1 MPSFGASRW
10 RRSGWRCSTEC
21 FLPWRAGR
29 RSPSPRGAWSDSG
42 IGHGGRTPP
51 WTRREKMEVILLER
65 IEKLGQMGDTVKVKP
80 GFARN
85 YLLPQKKALRN
96 TKANQARFEAER
108 ANLEAANLKRREEAE
123 KVAKTMD
130 GLTLLVIRQA
140 GEGGM
145 LYGSVSGRD
154 VADAI
159 KEAGFTVERRHVAL
173 DTPIKSLGIYQ
184 VRVALHPEVAITV
197 TINVARSQDEGDR
210 ALKAAEAGETVIDVV
225 ADEAAVE
232 EEAREEADAAVEE

>member
-1 MPSFGASRW
+1 
-10 RRSGWRCSTEC
+10 
-21 FLPWRAGR
+21 
-29 RSPSPRGAWSDSG
+29 
-42 IGHGGRTPP
+42 
-51 WTRREKMEVILLER
+51 MEVILLER

-85 YLLPQKKALRN
+85 YLLPQKKALRA
-96 TKANQARFEAER
+96 TKANMARFEADR
-108 ANLEAANLKRREEAE
+108 VNLEAANLKRREEAAG
-123 KVAKTMD
+123 VAATMD

-159 KEAGFTVERRHVAL
+159 KEAGFTIERRHVAL
-173 DTPIKSLGIYQ
+173 DTPIKSLGLYK
-184 VRVALHPEVAITV
+184 VRVALHPEVAVTV

-210 ALKAAEAGETVIDVV
+210 ALKAAEAGEAVV
-225 ADEAAVE
+225 EAAE
-232 EEAREEADAAVEE
+232 EEAVAEEQTAEETSVEE

>member
-1 MPSFGASRW
+1 
-10 RRSGWRCSTEC
+10 
-21 FLPWRAGR
+21 
-29 RSPSPRGAWSDSG
+29 
-42 IGHGGRTPP
+42 
-51 WTRREKMEVILLER
+51 MEVILLER

-85 YLLPQKKALRN
+85 YLLPQKKALRA
-96 TKANQARFEAER
+96 TKANMARFEAER
-108 ANLEAANLKRREEAE
+108 ATLEAANLKRREEAE

-159 KEAGFTVERRHVAL
+159 KEAGFIIERRHVAL
-173 DTPIKSLGIYQ
+173 DTPIKSLGITS
-184 VRVALHPEVAITV
+184 VRVALHPEVAVTV
-197 TINVARSQDEGDR
+197 TVNVARSQEEGDR
-210 ALKAAEAGETVIDVV
+210 ALKAAAAGETVVDVTAEEV
-225 ADEAAVE
+225 AVE
-232 EEAREEADAAVEE
+232 EPAAEETPAQE

>member
-1 MPSFGASRW
+1 
-10 RRSGWRCSTEC
+10 
-21 FLPWRAGR
+21 
-29 RSPSPRGAWSDSG
+29 
-42 IGHGGRTPP
+42 
-51 WTRREKMEVILLER
+51 MEVILLER

-85 YLLPQKKALRN
+85 YLLPQKKALRA
-96 TKANQARFEAER
+96 TKANMARFEAER
-108 ANLEAANLKRREEAE
+108 ATLEATNLKRRDEAAG
-123 KVAKTMD
+123 VAKTMD

-159 KEAGFTVERRHVAL
+159 KEAGFTIERRHVAL

-184 VRVALHPEVAITV
+184 VRVALHPEVAVTV
-197 TINVARSQDEGDR
+197 TVNVARSQDEGDR
-210 ALKAAEAGETVIDVV
+210 ALKAAAAGETVAEVAAEEVV
-225 ADEAAVE
+225 AE
-232 EEAREEADAAVEE
+232 EETAEEAPAEE

>member
-1 MPSFGASRW
+1 
-10 RRSGWRCSTEC
+10 
-21 FLPWRAGR
+21 
-29 RSPSPRGAWSDSG
+29 
-42 IGHGGRTPP
+42 
-51 WTRREKMEVILLER
+51 MEVILLER

-85 YLLPQKKALRN
+85 YLLPQKKALRA
-96 TKANQARFEAER
+96 TKANMARFESER
-108 ANLEAANLKRREEAE
+108 ATLEATNLKRREEAE

-130 GLTLLVIRQA
+130 GLTLLIIRQA

-159 KEAGFTVERRHVAL
+159 KEAGFVIERRNVAL
-173 DTPIKSLGIYQ
+173 DTPIKSLGIYP
-184 VRVALHPEVAITV
+184 VRVALHPEVSVTV

-210 ALKAAEAGETVIDVV
+210 ALKAAAAGETVV
-225 ADEAAVE
+225 EEAVE
-232 EEAREEADAAVEE
+232 EDAVVEEETTEETPAEE

>member
-1 MPSFGASRW
+1 
-10 RRSGWRCSTEC
+10 
-21 FLPWRAGR
+21 
-29 RSPSPRGAWSDSG
+29 
-42 IGHGGRTPP
+42 
-51 WTRREKMEVILLER
+51 MEVILLER

-85 YLLPQKKALRN
+85 YLLPQKKALRA
-96 TKANQARFEAER
+96 TKANMARFESER
-108 ANLEAANLKRREEAE
+108 ATLEATNLKRREEAE
-123 KVAKTMD
+123 TVAKTMD

-159 KEAGFTVERRHVAL
+159 KEAGFAIERRNVAL
-173 DTPIKSLGIYQ
+173 DTPIKSLGITS
-184 VRVALHPEVAITV
+184 VRVALHPEVAVTV

-210 ALKAAEAGETVIDVV
+210 ALKAASAGETV
-225 ADEAAVE
+225 AEAAEEEVAVE
-232 EEAREEADAAVEE
+232 EETAEETPAEE